1 MYRIVGRLGSD
12 ILGEKLAGQKLA
24 EVAQLPN
31 GTLNRRITERS
42 MRRSA
47 LHNFYLCHDD
57 GPGAADGQQS

>member
-31 GTLNRRITERS
+31 GTLNGRITD
-42 MRRSA
+42 
-47 LHNFYLCHDD
+47 L
-57 GPGAADGQQS
+57 